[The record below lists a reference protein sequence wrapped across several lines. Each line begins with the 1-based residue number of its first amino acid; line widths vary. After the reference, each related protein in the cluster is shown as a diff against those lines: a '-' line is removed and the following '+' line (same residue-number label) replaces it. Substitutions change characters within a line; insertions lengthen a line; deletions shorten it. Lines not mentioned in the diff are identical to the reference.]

1 MFKRVLLT
9 YHLPTTEFKLK
20 KIGQQLLINTSLVSS
35 TNYGRSNFLQCDIVD
50 VNQYFLWAFMKPKPE
65 LASKVLPI
73 IPWNAYVT
81 IILYRCQKLIERC
94 IDKDV
99 TIEFEFIAQCTS

>member
-35 TNYGRSNFLQCDIVD
+35 TNYGRSNFFAMRYSGCKSVLFVGIYETKTRVGLQSTPNNPVECICY
-50 VNQYFLWAFMKPKPE
+50 N
-65 LASKVLPI
+65 
-73 IPWNAYVT
+73 NT
-81 IILYRCQKLIERC
+81 I
-94 IDKDV
+94 
-99 TIEFEFIAQCTS
+99 